1 MSITAD
7 TKLALT
13 ELLLSSDDLAHC
25 AQGALDWLS
34 AEVGP
39 RRAVCAAVVGGG
51 DPHLWGVACTGVS
64 AARTGEFAIDPAG
77 REDPLSAAV
86 RSGRHVWF
94 GLAPRPVTPLDDCP
108 FHAMPL
114 RPDRRG
120 PTLGLLLVEGGQPRP
135 DRSLQ
140 WLARVLGMK
149 LLRISSG
156 SGGHDA
162 SLDRER
168 QLLFAVINA
177 VSDPILLTDVRG
189 NLLVGNSRAEQL
201 LAWTAETSEG
211 RRHALELNNLYFSA
225 ALASS
230 AVDHGTGSR
239 EVALVD
245 PDDGSELLFELMSTP
260 LEIQRGESAFVSV
273 LRNVTDLGRA
283 AMELEENYRRL
294 HATEAQAR
302 AERRRMEQVIDSVVD
317 PIVVARSS
325 AEILM
330 TNKPAEFLF
339 TAAEHDQHGL
349 RRARANVAQFTSF
362 VAGLLMSGSADRVR
376 ERLSLADPV
385 DNRQIPVEAVAVVV
399 PSGGAEPPAVVT
411 VLHDL
416 TETLERERLYA
427 ELQEGTAQLE
437 HRVREATAE
446 LANQNELL
454 RRQAIALAD
463 ASAAKSRFLASVS
476 HEFRTPLNAVLGY
489 TWMLLQDGSSVDAA
503 NARRMIAK
511 IDSNSRHLASLIND
525 VLDISR
531 IEADHMPID
540 VAPFSVEPLVRE
552 VLDEL
557 EPVTAA
563 SPVPVRCAVPRGLPS
578 LRSDRQKVKQ
588 ILVNL
593 LSNAVKFTR
602 EGQIRILAAVDVGS
616 GRWRIVVRDTGI
628 GVAPADCERIFDA
641 FEQAGSPGSHPGT
654 GLGLAISRRLARL
667 LGGDVELRS
676 TPGRGSTFTLALP
689 PSPPARARRRRAAS
703 ARSDAVATALS
714 SGASS

>member
-1 MSITAD
+1 
-7 TKLALT
+7 
-13 ELLLSSDDLAHC
+13 
-25 AQGALDWLS
+25 
-34 AEVGP
+34 
-39 RRAVCAAVVGGG
+39 
-51 DPHLWGVACTGVS
+51 
-64 AARTGEFAIDPAG
+64 
-77 REDPLSAAV
+77 
-86 RSGRHVWF
+86 
-94 GLAPRPVTPLDDCP
+94 
-108 FHAMPL
+108 
-114 RPDRRG
+114 
-120 PTLGLLLVEGGQPRP
+120 
-135 DRSLQ
+135 
-140 WLARVLGMK
+140 
-149 LLRISSG
+149 
-156 SGGHDA
+156 
-162 SLDRER
+162 
-168 QLLFAVINA
+168 
-177 VSDPILLTDVRG
+177 
-189 NLLVGNSRAEQL
+189 
-201 LAWTAETSEG
+201 
-211 RRHALELNNLYFSA
+211 
-225 ALASS
+225 
-230 AVDHGTGSR
+230 
-239 EVALVD
+239 
-245 PDDGSELLFELMSTP
+245 
-260 LEIQRGESAFVSV
+260 
-273 LRNVTDLGRA
+273 
-283 AMELEENYRRL
+283 
-294 HATEAQAR
+294 
-302 AERRRMEQVIDSVVD
+302 
-317 PIVVARSS
+317 
-325 AEILM
+325 
-330 TNKPAEFLF
+330 
-339 TAAEHDQHGL
+339 
-349 RRARANVAQFTSF
+349 
-362 VAGLLMSGSADRVR
+362 
-376 ERLSLADPV
+376 
-385 DNRQIPVEAVAVVV
+385 
-399 PSGGAEPPAVVT
+399 
-411 VLHDL
+411 
-416 TETLERERLYA
+416 
-427 ELQEGTAQLE
+427 
-437 HRVREATAE
+437 
-446 LANQNELL
+446 
-454 RRQAIALAD
+454 
-463 ASAAKSRFLASVS
+463 VS